1 MNSFT
6 FIGIGN
12 LARNPEVTAKGDVAY
27 VRFCLIGEDHAELDE
42 EVRHAREVVNS
53 VWFLAFDEI
62 GDRIATH
69 ARKGDQLIV
78 RARIRSRAWIDREG
92 ERRWGN
98 VFIVTG
104 LRFGAK
110 GGPGSAASSLCGPRP
125 QNPVKPAVAVAMGMG
140 AQRDR
145 QFGERPAS
153 GSVG

>member
-12 LARNPEVTAKGDVAY
+12 LARNPEVIAKGDVAY
-27 VRFCLIGEDHAELDE
+27 VRFCLIGNDHAEPDE
-42 EVRHAREVVNS
+42 EVRHAREVFNS

-62 GDRIATH
+62 ADRIATH

-78 RARIRSRAWIDREG
+78 TARVRPHVWIDKGG
-92 ERRWGN
+92 EKHCRN

-110 GGPGSAASSLCGPRP
+110 RGPGSAAGSLRELKP
-125 QNPVKPAVAVAMGMG
+125 QNPLEPVAEVVAL
-140 AQRDR
+140 
-145 QFGERPAS
+145 P
-153 GSVG
+153 SVAEMR

>member
-27 VRFCLIGEDHAELDE
+27 VQFCLVGADHAEPDE
-42 EVRHAREVVNS
+42 EVSHAREIANS

-62 GDRIATH
+62 ADCIATH

-78 RARIRSRAWIDREG
+78 TARIRSCTWTDKQG
-92 ERRWGN
+92 EKRNGN

-110 GGPGSAASSLCGPRP
+110 QGPGSGASSPCQPRP
-125 QNPVKPAVAVAMGMG
+125 GVPVGPAAQVAKAMAG
-140 AQRDR
+140 
-145 QFGERPAS
+145 
-153 GSVG
+153 

>member
-27 VRFCLIGEDHAELDE
+27 VRFCLVGEDHAEPDE
-42 EVRHAREVVNS
+42 KVGHAREVVNS
-53 VWFLAFDEI
+53 VWLLAFDEI
-62 GDRIATH
+62 GGRIARY

-78 RARIRSRAWIDREG
+78 TARLRSFVWMDREG
-92 ERRWGN
+92 EKHCDS

-110 GGPGSAASSLCGPRP
+110 RGPGSAAGSLREPKP
-125 QNPVKPAVAVAMGMG
+125 LNPMEPAEEVAAQHAVAEAK
-140 AQRDR
+140 
-145 QFGERPAS
+145 
-153 GSVG
+153 

>member
-27 VRFCLIGEDHAELDE
+27 VRFCLIGDDHAEPDE
-42 EVRHAREVVNS
+42 EVRHARAVVNS

-62 GDRIATH
+62 ADRIATH

-78 RARIRSRAWIDREG
+78 TARVRSHVWIDKQG
-92 ERRWGN
+92 ERRCGS

-104 LRFGAK
+104 FRFGAK
-110 GGPGSAASSLCGPRP
+110 RGPGSAAGSLCEPRP
-125 QNPVKPAVAVAMGMG
+125 ENPVEPAAEVAMTG
-140 AQRDR
+140 
-145 QFGERPAS
+145 
-153 GSVG
+153 